1 MRTGTAHAR
10 ARFTQHPKPHP
21 QNGHSH
27 QQTKLPRGFHSASE
41 AAKPGTATPFALAA
55 LVADCAGASV
65 REEAI
70 LIPCGKRTRAA
81 DQKKLHHLI
90 LHLGQC
96 ANRLGRWLD
105 SIAPCYSFIGGHLD
119 EMACVHHGY
128 SVPMRCHYLDRVFF
142 SLSVSTRSI
151 AIDIY
156 PLGERRSHLLMNPD
170 DQNVSQSNPISHM
183 ADDWTP
189 VYDGH
194 DKSLRLIV
202 VVHFV

>member
-1 MRTGTAHAR
+1 MRARTCNWRAQTHAHIHAR
-10 ARFTQHPKPHP
+10 RGQHQESSGRPGRPPPPLGALYDIDHEP
-21 QNGHSH
+21 WPNGNLHAESRE
-27 QQTKLPRGFHSASE
+27 QPPGRRGGLRPVHH
-41 AAKPGTATPFALAA
+41 
-55 LVADCAGASV
+55 D
-65 REEAI
+65 
-70 LIPCGKRTRAA
+70 
-81 DQKKLHHLI
+81 HLI